1 MLFDLYMI
9 QTYALTKSLNLC
21 KKRRNLRNFEKII
34 DFMYFIFIIVI
45 EDLNSNLFRLC
56 FLMCFYENEKDNWIG
71 SIGITCQFNQFCF
84 G

>member
-1 MLFDLYMI
+1 MLIYVKNAENWKIL
-9 QTYALTKSLNLC
+9 
-21 KKRRNLRNFEKII
+21 KKTV